1 MRLTWFS
8 FGSTYRPALA
18 GLVLTVAF
26 VLGAVSLSSAQAA
39 APPQQPAA
47 AQQQA
52 APAKP
57 ALAFQN
63 DAGLMIVYIKPDKTA
78 DFEDLM
84 NKLKEGLAKMDAPE
98 AKQQAASLKLFK
110 LPASAGATVAP
121 YVLFADPAVKNVE
134 YWFLPILY
142 KAYPNDGQA
151 LLQKWQD
158 AKAATTPNPAIF
170 DLALVMKM
178 Q

>member
-1 MRLTWFS
+1 MRLSWITL
-8 FGSTYRPALA
+8 GSNFRRTLSVALA
-18 GLVLTVAF
+18 AAF
-26 VLGAVSLSSAQAA
+26 VIVSASLSFAQAA
-39 APPQQPAA
+39 PAA
-47 AQQQA
+47 AAQAPAAQQE

-63 DAGLMIVYIKPDKTA
+63 DAGLIIFYIKPDKTA

-84 NKLKEGLAKMDAPE
+84 NKLKEGLSKMEAPE
-98 AKQQAASLKLFK
+98 AKQQAASMKLFK
-110 LPASAGATVAP
+110 NSAAGGTVAV
-121 YVLFADPAVKNVE
+121 YVLFADPVVKNVE

-151 LLQKWQD
+151 LLAKWQD
-158 AKAATTPNPAIF
+158 AKAAQPAQPTIF
-170 DLALVMKM
+170 DLTQLVKF